1 MSQVF
6 RLGLLIIVVSAL
18 INAAPPTPSF
28 YGRRDYAVTCG
39 NGLNPGQLTAAAD
52 VNGDGITDIVCAIGT
67 KVLLG
72 NGDGTFRNGPA
83 SGAFGGAGI
92 ATGDLNGDGK
102 ADLVFA
108 GFTTGSQ
115 GVYGFMGISLGNG
128 DGTFQPQVFYQTG
141 SDQSPSA
148 VVLGD
153 FNRDG
158 ILDVATQGESG
169 VWLFLGNGGGLFG
182 SPVLLPV
189 AQSGNAAFCLRSGDV
204 NADGKLDLIAST
216 QTGFTVLLGNGDGT
230 FLPGPSAS
238 DTFQGLSSGMS
249 VGDLNRDG
257 RADVVVVSSLYP
269 YVLVYLSAGA
279 GTFATPVRVS
289 LPGNFNV
296 AIGDVN
302 GDHTPDLVSDG
313 VYVALG
319 RGDGTFQPPIYYA
332 VSSQSTGGGGASSV
346 ILADLRKLG
355 RMDLVVTNFLYGNMS
370 ILLNQGNGRYNEGI
384 WVPVSGG
391 GGGCSAELDFNGD
404 GKPDLAVTVTAGISL
419 LAGTGKAT
427 KPFTQGAVLPLTNA
441 ACVFAADVNGDSI
454 PDLVAQTYEPSPSRA
469 GTVTIFLGHGDGTF
483 TQKSV
488 TPVTISGWL
497 ALGDYNH
504 DGKLDFAL
512 SSNLLALGNGDG
524 TFQTPIPFVPDVLPP
539 TQVTGFTNVA
549 AGDLNGDGISDLVL
563 TDGNH
568 SMVYVLLANSTGGFQ
583 QTVLNI
589 RACYFPYLPVLADIE
604 GNGKLDMLFGCG
616 DSTIPILRNDG
627 AGNFTN
633 AGHLTF
639 SLANSTVPL
648 VADVNGDGIPDV
660 VAATGADLAV
670 FSGKGGLHF
679 ATPILY
685 GTNETTSSILTMNLH
700 GQTPASGK
708 PDIVL
713 PDTTGGL
720 VVLLNVTK

>member
-6 RLGLLIIVVSAL
+6 RLGLLIVGFSVL
-18 INAAPPTPSF
+18 MNAAPPKPSF
-28 YGRRDYAVTCG
+28 YGRRDYAVSCG
-39 NGLNPGQLTAAAD
+39 NGLNPGQLTAVAD
-52 VNGDGITDIVCAIGT
+52 VNGDAIPDVVCALGP

-72 NGDGTFRNGPA
+72 NGDGTFRNGPPPGPA
-83 SGAFGGAGI
+83 GGFGVA
-92 ATGDLNGDGK
+92 AADLNGDGRI
-102 ADLVFA
+102 DLIFA
-108 GFTTGSQ
+108 GLVSGSD
-115 GVYGFMGISLGNG
+115 GLFGAMSVSFGNG

-158 ILDVATQGESG
+158 VLDVATLGESG
-169 VWLFLGNGGGLFG
+169 VWLFLGKGGGVFG
-182 SPVLLPV
+182 VPLLLPI
-189 AQSGNAAFCLRSGDV
+189 AQSGNASFSLGSGDV
-204 NADGKLDLIAST
+204 NADGKLDLVAST
-216 QTGFTVLLGNGDGT
+216 QAGFTVILGNGDGT
-230 FLPGPSAS
+230 FVSGPSAS

-249 VGDLNRDG
+249 VGDFNRDG
-257 RADVVVVSSLYP
+257 RLDVVVVSSLYP
-269 YVLVYLSAGA
+269 YVLVYLSSGD
-279 GTFATPVRVS
+279 GTFATPAKVS
-289 LPGNFNV
+289 LPGNINV

-302 GDHTPDLVSDG
+302 GDHIADLVSDG

-332 VSSQSTGGGGASSV
+332 VSSQPTGGASSV
-346 ILADLRKLG
+346 TLADLRKLG

-391 GGGCSAELDFNGD
+391 GGGCSAALDFNGD
-404 GKPDLAVTVTAGISL
+404 GKPDLAVTVAAGVSL
-419 LAGTGKAT
+419 MAGTGKAT

-454 PDLVAQTYEPSPSRA
+454 ADLVAQTYEPSPSRA
-469 GTVTIFLGHGDGTF
+469 GTVTVFLGHGDGTF

-539 TQVTGFTNVA
+539 TQATGFTNIA
-549 AGDLNGDGISDLVL
+549 SGDLNGDGISDLVL

-568 SMVYVLLANSTGGFQ
+568 SMVYVLLANTTGSFQ

-627 AGNFTN
+627 AGNFTS

-639 SLANSTVPL
+639 SLASSTVPL

-685 GTNETTSSILTMNLH
+685 GTNETTSGILTMNLH
-700 GQTPASGK
+700 GQTPAMGK